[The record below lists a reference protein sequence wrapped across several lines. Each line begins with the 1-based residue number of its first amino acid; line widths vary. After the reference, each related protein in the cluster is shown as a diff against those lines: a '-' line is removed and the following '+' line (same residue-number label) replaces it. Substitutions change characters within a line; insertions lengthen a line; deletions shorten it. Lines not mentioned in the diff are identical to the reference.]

1 MIALLAAGAAP
12 LGAALLGYTLSY
24 RTRLHNARHARR
36 AF

>member
-1 MIALLAAGAAP
+1 MIALLAALAP
-12 LGAALLGYTLSY
+12 LGAALAVYTLSY